1 MWAWFVGGAILLV
14 ALLLTYT
21 GHKAASAATEQQRAD
36 AYRVFLALLVAAIAV
51 CFLLAMVVQ
60 QAGVL

>member
-1 MWAWFVGGAILLV
+1 MWAWFVGGAVMLV

-21 GHKAASAATEQQRAD
+21 GHKAVSATDAQQRID

-60 QAGVL
+60 QAGML